1 MEVAMTTPDTTLATD
16 KLTSQLT
23 AQLSALSQALSEVVG
38 EKHIYLDAK
47 TRQVFSTDAY
57 TFSPL
62 LIEALQD
69 KRADIVV
76 APGSTEELERCVAL
90 CVQHD
95 IPLTVRGAGT
105 GNYGQAVPLEGGVVI
120 LMRRLNK
127 ILELD
132 KHNKR
137 ARVQP
142 GVVIG
147 ALERRAREVG
157 LEVPCYPSTW
167 ATATIGGFVSG
178 GFGGVGSIRH
188 GTLWDGMVLSSKVMS
203 AEATPQHDTLTGTD
217 VLSVI
222 HAYGVSGIMT
232 ELEISLADAVPWE
245 ESVFAFKTLE
255 QALRF
260 GHALATSSGFD
271 CRLICT
277 CEPPLG
283 TYFRPLMNDVSLGQ
297 DVHVLLELGQQQT
310 KAAAAIAEL
319 FAGVNVWQRPSDK
332 YHKSGFSLSD
342 FSWNHTTLW
351 AMKAE
356 PSYTYLQAM
365 FSSDFTTF
373 WQQVSHL
380 KQQFGNEVLMHLEY
394 IRMGGTLVSSG
405 LPVVAYRDKDRL
417 YDIIAAFEA
426 QGVEIADPHTF
437 RLDADPRWNG
447 DPVVEGK
454 ATRNPLG
461 LLNPGKL

>member
-1 MEVAMTTPDTTLATD
+1 MADTTLSTKASAETSTETSTE
-16 KLTSQLT
+16 KLTI
-23 AQLSALSQALSEVVG
+23 LSQALREVIG
-38 EKHIYLDAK
+38 DKHVYLDAK

-57 TFSPL
+57 TFSPI
-62 LIEALQD
+62 LIEALHD
-69 KRADIVV
+69 KCADIVV
-76 APGSTEELERCVAL
+76 APGTVEELERCVSL

-95 IPLTVRGAGT
+95 TPLTVRGAGT

-127 ILELD
+127 ILALD
-132 KHNKR
+132 QHNKR

-188 GTLWDGMVLSSKVMS
+188 GTLWDGMVVSSEVIS
-203 AEATPQHDTLTGTD
+203 AETTPQHTTLTDTD

-232 ELEISLADAVPWE
+232 ELEIALVDAVAWE
-245 ESVFAFKTLE
+245 ESVFAFETLE

-260 GHALATSSGFD
+260 GHALASSSGFD
-271 CRLICT
+271 CRLIST

-283 TYFRPLMNDVSLGQ
+283 TYFRPLMNEVTLTEK
-297 DVHVLLELGQQQT
+297 VHVLLELGSGQT
-310 KAAAAIAEL
+310 KAATAIAEL
-319 FAGVNVWQRPSDK
+319 FAGVNVWQRPGNK
-332 YHKSGFSLSD
+332 YHKSNFSLSD

-356 PSYTYLQAM
+356 PTYTYLQAM
-365 FSSDFTTF
+365 FASDFATF
-373 WQQVSHL
+373 WQQVSSL

-405 LPVVAYRDKDRL
+405 LPVVSYRDKDRL
-417 YDIIAAFEA
+417 YEIIAAFEA

-447 DPVVEGK
+447 TPVVEGK
-454 ATRNPLG
+454 ATRNPRG